1 MSDAA
6 LFSGSCGATQASDP
20 RDLSRSTT
28 KGDSIVRPSPR
39 AGVVTQQSF
48 SMLEGEKMAP
58 LRAEF
63 GISRKT
69 GYKINDR
76 YKMAA
81 RSRSARLA
89 SRLRHRADLPKK
101 SHDVLLG
108 PFLGELAVRDPMDG
122 D

>member
-39 AGVVTQQSF
+39 AGIVTQQSF

-76 YKMAA
+76 YKDGGAVAFSEISVPPAA
-81 RSRSARLA
+81 SRRSAEEI
-89 SRLRHRADLPKK
+89 P
-101 SHDVLLG
+101 
-108 PFLGELAVRDPMDG
+108 
-122 D
+122 